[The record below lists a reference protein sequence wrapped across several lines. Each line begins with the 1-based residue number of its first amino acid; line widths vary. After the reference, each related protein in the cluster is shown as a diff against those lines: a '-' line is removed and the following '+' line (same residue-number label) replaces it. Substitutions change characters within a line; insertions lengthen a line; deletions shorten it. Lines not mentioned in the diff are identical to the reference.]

1 MIRGRVLDPT
11 NQQRE
16 TTDGKVWAR
25 LGMQVG
31 GVTRRYVELGGAG
44 RSLEV
49 NDKREAGH
57 GDGEV
62 LGEVCGTRRC

>member
-11 NQQRE
+11 DQQRE

-31 GVTRRYVELGGAG
+31 GVTRRYSGGMLSSVVLEG
-44 RSLEV
+44 RS
-49 NDKREAGH
+49 R
-57 GDGEV
+57 
-62 LGEVCGTRRC
+62 